1 MHAWKNKISKVI
13 GILKE
18 NIVQHKLIRGT
29 FLLVLSGLTVK
40 IIGGLNWIFLS
51 RIIGGEGMG
60 LYQMAYPFYL
70 VALTLSCSGIPTAV
84 ALITSEYLAQK
95 DYENL
100 EKTFKVI
107 LAFSLLMGVAFFL
120 GLLCVAEL
128 LVKYELLRDTRAY
141 FSIIALAPAVFFVTI
156 LACFRGYFQGYRLM
170 LPIAMTEITEQVVR
184 VFALL
189 LLAFVF
195 LEKGIAY
202 AAGGASLGAAL
213 GAIAGLAVMLYFFK
227 KQKRKVQAFPVEK
240 KLSLVQTSNIIKQF
254 GRVLGPVIAVNLFNP
269 LAGIL
274 DSLIVVNRL
283 AVAGYT
289 VQEGTMFYGYY
300 TGVALPL
307 ISACTIFSSALAINI
322 MPIIAGD
329 RVANNLRKVRTK
341 AQWSC
346 VFALVLGLPFCLI
359 LYWGGASI
367 AQTIYNAREAGG
379 IIKIMSV
386 SVIGLS
392 LQQITSGILQGMRQI
407 SILSRNIVI
416 AACIK
421 ICLSYICVGNP
432 NIGIEGAAWATNA
445 DYGIGAI
452 LNIYCVFVLTKIG

>member
-1 MHAWKNKISKVI
+1 MNACENKISRAFLV
-13 GILKE
+13 LKE

-29 FLLVLSGLTVK
+29 FLLVLSGITVK

-70 VALTLSCSGIPTAV
+70 FALTLSCSGIPTAV

-95 DYENL
+95 DYGNL
-100 EKTFKVI
+100 EQTFKVI
-107 LAFSLLMGVAFFL
+107 LAFSLLISVTFFF
-120 GLLCVAEL
+120 GLLCLAEL
-128 LVKYELLRDTRAY
+128 LTKYELLRDTRAY

-156 LACFRGYFQGYRLM
+156 LACFRGYFQGYRIM
-170 LPIAMTEITEQVVR
+170 LPIALTEITEQVVR
-184 VFALL
+184 VFAML
-189 LLAFVF
+189 LLAFAF
-195 LEKGIAY
+195 LKKGIAY

-213 GAIAGLAVMLYFFK
+213 GAIAGLVVMLYYFK
-227 KQKRKVQAFPVEK
+227 KQKKVEAVPVMG
-240 KLSLVQTSNIIKQF
+240 KLSLIQTINIIKQF

-269 LAGIL
+269 LVGIL
-274 DSLIVVNRL
+274 ESLIVVNRL

-289 VQEGTMFYGYY
+289 VQDGTMFYGYY

-307 ISACTIFSSALAINI
+307 VFACTIFSSALAINI

-329 RVANNLRKVRTK
+329 RMANNFRKVRAKT
-341 AQWSC
+341 QCSC
-346 VFALVLGLPFCLI
+346 IFAFALSLPLCMI
-359 LYWGGASI
+359 LYWWGESI
-367 AQTIYNAREAGG
+367 AHTIYNARAAGG
-379 IIKIMSV
+379 IIKIMSL

-392 LQQITSGILQGMRQI
+392 LQQISSGILQGMRQI
-407 SILSRNIVI
+407 PILSRNIVV

-421 ICLSYICVGNP
+421 IGICYICVGNP

-445 DYGIGAI
+445 DYSIGAI
-452 LNIYCVFVLTKIG
+452 LNIYYIWVLTKMG

>member
-1 MHAWKNKISKVI
+1 MTAWKNKISRVFLEI
-13 GILKE
+13 KE

-29 FLLVLSGLTVK
+29 FLLVLSGFTVK

-70 VALTLSCSGIPTAV
+70 AALTLSCSGIPTAV
-84 ALITSEYLAQK
+84 ALITSEHLAQK
-95 DYENL
+95 DYGNL

-107 LAFSLLMGVAFFL
+107 LVFSLVMSVAFFL

-128 LVKYELLRDTRAY
+128 LAKYELLRDTRAY

-156 LACFRGYFQGYRLM
+156 LACFRGYFQGYRIM

-184 VFALL
+184 VIAML
-189 LLAFVF
+189 LLAFAF

-213 GAIAGLAVMLYFFK
+213 GAIAGLVVMLYFFK
-227 KQKRKVQAFPVEK
+227 KQKSKVDVFSVVG
-240 KLSLVQTSNIIKQF
+240 KLSLVQTINIIKQF
-254 GRVLGPVIAVNLFNP
+254 GRVLGPIIAVNLFNP
-269 LAGIL
+269 LVGIL

-283 AVAGYT
+283 AAAGYT

-307 ISACTIFSSALAINI
+307 VSVCTIFSSALATNI
-322 MPIIAGD
+322 MPVIARD
-329 RVANNLRKVRTK
+329 RMVNNLRKVRTK

-346 VFALVLGLPFCLI
+346 IFALALGLPFCMI

-367 AQTIYNAREAGG
+367 AQTIYNAGEAGG
-379 IIKIMSV
+379 IIKIMSL

-392 LQQITSGILQGMRQI
+392 LQQITSVILQGMRQI
-407 SILSRNIVI
+407 PILSRNIVV

-421 ICLSYICVGNP
+421 IGLSYICVGNP
-432 NIGIEGAAWATNA
+432 DIGIEGAAWATNA

-452 LNIYCVFVLTKIG
+452 LNIYYILALTKIK

>member
-1 MHAWKNKISKVI
+1 MHAWKNKIRKVI

-18 NIVQHKLIRGT
+18 NIVQHNLIRGT

-40 IIGGLNWIFLS
+40 IIGGLNWVLLS

-70 VALTLSCSGIPTAV
+70 VAITLSCSGIPTAV

-95 DYENL
+95 DYGNL
-100 EKTFKVI
+100 EKTFEVI
-107 LAFSLLMGVAFFL
+107 LAFSLLLSVTFFL

-156 LACFRGYFQGYRLM
+156 LACFRGYFQGYRIM

-184 VFALL
+184 VLAMI
-189 LLAFVF
+189 LLAFAF
-195 LEKGIAY
+195 LKKGIAY
-202 AAGGASLGAAL
+202 AAGGASLGAVM

-227 KQKRKVQAFPVEK
+227 KQKRKVVAFSVEG
-240 KLSLVQTSNIIKQF
+240 KLSLVQAINIIKQF
-254 GRVLGPVIAVNLFNP
+254 GRILVPIIVVNLFSP
-269 LAGIL
+269 LVGIL

-329 RVANNLRKVRTK
+329 RMANNLRQVRRK

-346 VFALVLGLPFCLI
+346 IFALVLGLPFSMI

-367 AQTIYNAREAGG
+367 AQTIYNAGAAGG
-379 IIKIMSV
+379 IIKIMSL

-421 ICLSYICVGNP
+421 IALSYICVGNP

-445 DYGIGAI
+445 DYSIGAI
-452 LNIYCVFVLTKIG
+452 LNIYYILALTKS